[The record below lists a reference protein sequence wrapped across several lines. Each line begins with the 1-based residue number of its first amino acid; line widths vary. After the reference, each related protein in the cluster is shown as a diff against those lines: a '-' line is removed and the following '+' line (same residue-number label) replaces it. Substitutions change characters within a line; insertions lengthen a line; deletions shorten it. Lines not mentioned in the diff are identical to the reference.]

1 MRHIILKSLELV
13 NFKGEA
19 SRVTYFKQDVTTIS
33 GRNGIGKSR
42 HFDAFVWLLFGR
54 DVNDRK
60 DYEIKTRIN
69 GKELHNAECGVTG
82 VLDIDGTTVVL
93 KRRIM
98 EEYTREQGGTEKVF
112 KGNRTACW
120 WNDTPVSVS
129 DYNARI
135 RDIIQPELFRM
146 ITNPLYFPTMK
157 WQSQR
162 DLLFR
167 MAGGVSDADILA
179 DDKFAALREAAA
191 GRDMTDVQKAM
202 AAKKKEL
209 KAKLANIQPRVEQMR
224 SLMPAAED
232 YEALRAE
239 AAGIMKKIGDVEAAI
254 NNKALAR
261 QKADGERLAKI
272 NELKMKMQD
281 VVFKAQAAAKKQK
294 QENMLAVQTK
304 QTEVQVLYAEIM
316 RLKQEADDAAETI
329 NTLNDRCKEI
339 IEEQT
344 MLRDKW
350 VKTNEAEWDGSD
362 ICPNC
367 HQRMPQEMIASALET
382 FNAAKQKECDKI
394 TDEGKRL
401 GKKIKKNEA
410 DIAKLKKAIQKSGD
424 LVADKKAVIAAAN
437 DEIKALQSIIITEP
451 DIDAIPEACALQS
464 QINALSAA
472 EQPASGTTELQQEK
486 AALMSQRDAVNERLY
501 KEKQAADI
509 SRAIEE
515 VKKEGEETA
524 CAIAEIERSEYLF
537 EEFRMAKAKAC
548 EAKINSMFHQVTFRL
563 YDFTIAGNP
572 VEVCVPLING
582 VPFGAAN
589 TAARVN
595 AGIDIINTLCF
606 FFGICAPI
614 FIDGR
619 ESVLELTK
627 TPSQIINLKVTEDEI
642 LKVS

>member
-1 MRHIILKSLELV
+1 MKHIILKSLELT

-42 HFDAFVWLLFGR
+42 HFDAFIWLLFGR

-82 VLDIDGTTVVL
+82 VLDIDGKVLVL
-93 KRRIM
+93 KRRII
-98 EEYTREQGGTEKVF
+98 EEYTREQGGTEKIF

-157 WQSQR
+157 WQAQR

-179 DDKFAALREAAA
+179 DDKFASLRNKAS
-191 GRDMTDVQKAM
+191 GRDMTDVQKTL

-209 KAKLANIQPRVEQMR
+209 KAKLANIQPRIEQMR
-224 SLMPAAED
+224 CLMPEPED
-232 YEALRAE
+232 YDALRSE
-239 AAGIMKKIGDVEAAI
+239 ASDIMDKIRDVEAAI
-254 NNKALAR
+254 GNKALAQ

-272 NELKMKMQD
+272 NELKMKLQD
-281 VVFKAQAAAKKQK
+281 VVFSAQAAAKRQK
-294 QENMLAVQTK
+294 QENMLAVQSK
-304 QTEVQVLYAEIM
+304 QAEVQSLYAEIA
-316 RLKQEADDAAETI
+316 RLKQEADDAADTI
-329 NTLNDRCKEI
+329 VATESRNSEI
-339 IEEQT
+339 MQEQT
-344 MLRDKW
+344 ALRDKW
-350 VKTNEAEWDGSD
+350 IKANEMEWEGSD

-367 HQRMPQEMIASALET
+367 HQHMPEEMIAAAAEA
-382 FNAAKQKECDKI
+382 FNGMKQKECDKI

-410 DIAKLKKAIQKSGD
+410 DIARLKDAIAKCED
-424 LVADKKAVIAAAN
+424 IIADKKAVIAAAN

-451 DIDAIPEACALQS
+451 DIDAIPEAGALQS

-472 EQPASGTTELQQEK
+472 VQPAAGDEELQQDK
-486 AALMSQRDAVNERLY
+486 ARLVARRDAVNERLY

-509 SRAIEE
+509 SRAIEA
-515 VKKEGEETA
+515 VKREGEETA
-524 CAIAEIERSEYLF
+524 CAIAEIERDEYLV

-548 EAKINSMFHQVTFRL
+548 EAKINSMFRQVTFRL
-563 YDFTIAGNP
+563 YDFTIAGSP

-606 FFGICAPI
+606 FYGICAPI

-619 ESVLELTK
+619 ESVLELTQ